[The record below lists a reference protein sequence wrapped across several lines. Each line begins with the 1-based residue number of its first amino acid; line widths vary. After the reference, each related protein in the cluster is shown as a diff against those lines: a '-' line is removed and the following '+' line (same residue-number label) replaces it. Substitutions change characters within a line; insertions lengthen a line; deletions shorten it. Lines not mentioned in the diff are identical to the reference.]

1 MRSSETPG
9 RYGWVI
15 VVVGAL
21 AMVATLPGRT
31 HGLGLITEPLLK
43 DLRLD
48 RVVYA
53 QINLWAT
60 LVGALFCIPAGWVLD
75 RFGLRLSTTVLL
87 VATGASAWSLCGLSG
102 SFFPLLGVVTL
113 TRGFGQSALSTASI
127 TVVGKWFPRRVGP
140 AMAVYSVL
148 MGILFAG
155 AFKAAGKAIQAYGWR
170 AAWAGVSVAVGI
182 GAALV
187 AFVLLREPGRY
198 PGRPAAE
205 APRSG
210 FTLGQALATP
220 AFWIFGGAASLYGL
234 VSSGLGLFMQSVLA
248 ERGFGQAAYYD
259 VQSGTFA
266 LAVVGQLLSGW
277 LSTRVSIKTLTA
289 GALVLYSAALFMLPW
304 VASPFRLWTFAI
316 LVALS
321 GGTITVVFFAVWTQ
335 AFGPAHLGRIQA
347 AAQMMTVVASAVG
360 PLIFAEVHRRTG
372 SYAPVLLGLAPIVLL
387 IAVAAGLVRVPGGHP
402 EPLSPVLNSRPEG
415 VAAT

>member
-1 MRSSETPG
+1 MKSDATPG

-31 HGLGLITEPLLK
+31 HGLGLITEPLLR
-43 DLRLD
+43 DLKLE
-48 RVVYA
+48 RVTYA
-53 QINLWAT
+53 RINLWAT

-75 RFGLRLSTTVLL
+75 RFGLRLSTGVLL
-87 VATGASAWSLCGLSG
+87 VATGASAWALCGLGG

-170 AAWAGVSVAVGI
+170 TAWAGLAAAVGI

-187 AFVLLREPGRY
+187 AFLLLREPGRD
-198 PGRPAAE
+198 PERMAAQSSD
-205 APRSG
+205 RG

-234 VSSGLGLFMQSVLA
+234 VSSGMGLFMQSVLQ
-248 ERGFGQAAYYD
+248 ERGFAEDTYYD

-277 LSTRVSIKTLTA
+277 LSARYSIKSLTA
-289 GALVLYSAALFMLPW
+289 AALLLYSAALFLLPW
-304 VASPFRLWTFAI
+304 VASPALLWTFAV

-335 AFGPAHLGRIQA
+335 AFGTAHLGRIQA

-360 PLIFAEVHRRTG
+360 PLIFAEVHRRMQ
-372 SYAPVLLGLAPIVLL
+372 SYSPVLFTLAPIVLL
-387 IAVAAGLVRVPGGHP
+387 FAVMAGLVRVPGGHP
-402 EPLSPVLNSRPEG
+402 ESPSPVLESSPEG
-415 VAAT
+415 AAS